1 MSKPPPSAEADLL
14 QRATF
19 DRLLE
24 ERHYLAS
31 ARLVG
36 QTLRYVAKLDGQW
49 VALLTFSAAALH
61 FKAREPRLG
70 WTPRQ
75 RARRLGLIV
84 YNSRFLVLPERAR
97 YATGPPGLPRTCR
110 V

>member
-61 FKAREPRLG
+61 FKAREARLG

-84 YNSRFLVLPERAR
+84 
-97 YATGPPGLPRTCR
+97 
-110 V
+110 